1 MMKKSEIVNKMHSM
15 IIIYLLF
22 GWIFESQ
29 RQYLILLLPTI
40 QYQFLMNNNECLLTQ
55 FENKLLKE
63 EKNDKVMESFVETK
77 LKQLNISVSSRIRE
91 SIIHTAVFGSF
102 LLNYYLM

>member
-1 MMKKSEIVNKMHSM
+1 MKKSEIVNKMHSM

-40 QYQFLMNNNECLLTQ
+40 QYQFLINNNNCLLTQ
-55 FENKLLKE
+55 FENELLKQ

-91 SIIHTAVFGSF
+91 SIIHTAIFSSF